1 MSDPMREV
9 GMKRPGSLKRR
20 SRGRRWT
27 RRVGF
32 SLAGVV
38 VVVLAVYGWAWAS
51 LDSSAVARAMIW
63 MDADVG
69 DQYRFPA
76 RVIPAG
82 EDVSPLPSG
91 DEIDLGASP
100 LGGNRGFDGFLRQ
113 TDTLSFLVVHDDRLV
128 YERYFGGS
136 DREALHT
143 SWSVAKSVL
152 STLVGIA
159 IEEGVIRSVDDPV
172 TDYLPELARRD
183 PRFERITLRHLLTMS
198 SGLRYWET
206 DFPWPFADDSY
217 TYYGT
222 NLREIAID
230 DTRIERRPGE
240 EFHYNNYNPLLL
252 GLVLERVTG
261 MSVAEYTSTR
271 LWQPLGVESK
281 ATWNLD
287 SEESAFEKMESGFN
301 ATAADYARFGLAFL
315 HDGEWAGSRIVSRQW
330 VRAATALDTTTDPA
344 DRYQYFWW
352 VDVERAGRF
361 YALGNLGQYI
371 YVAPDTDAVIVRTGS
386 DWGIDNDAWLDVLR
400 NVADELPRS

>member
-1 MSDPMREV
+1 MATGRE
-9 GMKRPGSLKRR
+9 KSHRR
-20 SRGRRWT
+20 SNGRARPRRRWL
-27 RRVGF
+27 RRIAFTFVG
-32 SLAGVV
+32 LIVM
-38 VVVLAVYGWAWAS
+38 VLAVYGWALAS

-82 EDVSPLPSG
+82 GDVSPLLGG

-100 LGGNRGFDGFLRQ
+100 LGGGMGFDGFLRQ
-113 TDTLSFLVVHDDRLV
+113 NDTLSFLVVHDDRLV

-136 DREALHT
+136 DRQTLHT
-143 SWSVAKSVL
+143 TWSVAKSVL

-159 IEEGVIRSVDDPV
+159 IEEGLIGGVDDPV
-172 TDYLPELARRD
+172 TDYVPELARKD

-198 SGLRYWET
+198 SGMRYWDT

-217 TYYGT
+217 TYYGAD
-222 NLREIAID
+222 LREIALD
-230 DTRIERRPGE
+230 NSQIEGPPGQ
-240 EFHYNNYNPLLL
+240 EFHYNNYHPLLL

-261 MSVAEYTSTR
+261 TSVSEYMSTR
-271 LWQPLGVESK
+271 LWQPLGAESDSS
-281 ATWNLD
+281 WSLD
-287 SEESAFEKMESGFN
+287 SEDSGFEKMESGVN

-315 HDGEWAGSRIVSRQW
+315 HGGEWGGSSIVSEEW
-330 VRAATALDTTTDPA
+330 VRDATALDTTTDPA

-371 YVAPDTDAVIVRTGS
+371 YVAPDTATVIVRTGS
-386 DWGIDNDAWLDVLR
+386 DWGIENDAWLSILR
-400 NVADELPRS
+400 DVADRLARP